1 MDAILTVSPML
12 HILHK
17 AMNSMATLTPSWEKR
32 GGGMPSM
39 CRRACLRRPVAAT
52 TSPLCW
58 SGPMPYPSHTSTM
71 GTVALTCWRKGET
84 CPPSDLLLATT
95 GITVC
100 RSTGIQW
107 HITNSQ
113 PGETGRTSLC
123 DPLLDYWIGGTH
135 MLTARETFSMQ
146 GCRFPLNN
154 RLPSYLL
161 PLTPSANVSPVAGG
175 GNGSPGVAAWVRV
188 CS

>member
-1 MDAILTVSPML
+1 
-12 HILHK
+12 
-17 AMNSMATLTPSWEKR
+17 
-32 GGGMPSM
+32 MPSM
-39 CRRACLRRPVAAT
+39 CRRACLRKPVAAT
-52 TSPLCW
+52 ALPLCW
-58 SGPMPYPSHTSTM
+58 SGPIPYPSHMSTM

-95 GITVC
+95 SITVC

-113 PGETGRTSLC
+113 LGETGRTSLC

-146 GCRFPLNN
+146 GCCFPLNSC
-154 RLPSYLL
+154 LPSYLL
-161 PLTPSANVSPVAGG
+161 PLNAICRCLTRSGRRQRVSWGG
-175 GNGSPGVAAWVRV
+175 CLGSCVLDQTTAPGD
-188 CS
+188 